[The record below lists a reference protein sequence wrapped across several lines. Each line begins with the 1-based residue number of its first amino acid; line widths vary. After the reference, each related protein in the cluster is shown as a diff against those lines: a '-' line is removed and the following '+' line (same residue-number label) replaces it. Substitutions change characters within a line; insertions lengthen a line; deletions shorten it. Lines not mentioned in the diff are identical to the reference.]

1 MNVTVIGEEIFL
13 GGEKV
18 ATVEASTVSLAEDFK
33 QWVEEK
39 NGDGDL
45 SEEIEDLR
53 DENSSLTEEL
63 EEAEERY
70 GRLIDD
76 LRKLKEHIDEIWSNY
91 E

>member
-1 MNVTVIGEEIFL
+1 M
-13 GGEKV
+13 GGK
-18 ATVEASTVSLAEDFK
+18 
-33 QWVEEK
+33 K

-70 GRLIDD
+70 GCLIDD